1 MVNGIRQLIS
11 ENKRRFQVDGFDL
24 DLTYILDNVIAMSF
38 PSKGTTAMYRFVHN
52 MRDERYTNSS
62 VYCRNNIDNVAKFFE
77 EKYSD
82 HENIDYMI
90 YNLCSEMDYD
100 HRKFHGHVRRYKVDD
115 HNVPSLEQMFDL
127 TDDVRE
133 WLAG

>member
-1 MVNGIRQLIS
+1 M
-11 ENKRRFQVDGFDL
+11 FF
-24 DLTYILDNVIAMSF
+24 
-38 PSKGTTAMYRFVHN
+38 
-52 MRDERYTNSS
+52 
-62 VYCRNNIDNVAKFFE
+62 CRNNIDNVAKFFE

-115 HNVPSLEQMFDL
+115 HNVPSLEQMFEL

-133 WLAG
+133 WLSGWGF

>member
-1 MVNGIRQLIS
+1 ML
-11 ENKRRFQVDGFDL
+11 F
-24 DLTYILDNVIAMSF
+24 
-38 PSKGTTAMYRFVHN
+38 
-52 MRDERYTNSS
+52 
-62 VYCRNNIDNVAKFFE
+62 CRNNIDNVAKFFE

-115 HNVPSLEQMFDL
+115 HNVPSLEQMFEL

-133 WLAG
+133 WLSGWGFWLQLYHHATVILIKQQREEEGGVPALQGGQG

>member
-1 MVNGIRQLIS
+1 M
-11 ENKRRFQVDGFDL
+11 FF
-24 DLTYILDNVIAMSF
+24 
-38 PSKGTTAMYRFVHN
+38 
-52 MRDERYTNSS
+52 
-62 VYCRNNIDNVAKFFE
+62 CRNNIDNVAKFFE

-115 HNVPSLEQMFDL
+115 HNVPSLEQMFEL

-133 WLAG
+133 WLSGWGFWLQLYHHTNVILIKQQREEEGGVPALQGGQGQDRHHDLRRPDRHGAVQ